1 MPELG
6 AIACG
11 HPITAAAA
19 EEMLREGGNA
29 FDAAIAAQF
38 AACVVEPVLAS
49 LGGGGFLLAHPTDAA
64 PCVYDFF
71 VQTPCHKRD
80 PAELDFF
87 PIHADFGTTTQ
98 EFHIGL
104 GSTATPGSVAGMFE
118 IHRDLGSLPMSR
130 IIEPAVRAAR
140 EGVLVNEL
148 QANIF
153 DIVRPIHV
161 ATPEARTAYDEVRE
175 GHLLR
180 QPALA
185 GTLEALGREGS
196 ALFYDGEIGANLLR
210 LCADSGGH
218 LEARD
223 LREYAVIRRKPLT
236 LAYRDAQVLT
246 NPPPSSGGILIGC
259 ALALMSERDISRA
272 GFGSADHL
280 ATLAETMHRTSQA
293 RVDLLAHADRTGKLD
308 ASLLARY
315 REQVLNQPRFNRG
328 TTHVSIVDNAGNVAA
343 MSLSNGEGCG
353 TLIPG
358 TGVMLNN
365 MLGEED
371 INPAGLGDWAC
382 GVRMTSMMA
391 PTLVEHDSRGR
402 MALGSGGSN
411 RIRTAILQVVSNL
424 IDFGDEPV
432 AAVARPRLHF
442 ERELLSA
449 EGGFDPAVLAELA
462 AQVAELH
469 QWPGQNLF
477 FGGVHVVAH
486 SDGSLRAAGDTRRGG
501 VGVVVSG

>member
-11 HPITAAAA
+11 HPITASAA

-49 LGGGGFLLAHPTDAA
+49 LGGGGFLLAHPVDATA
-64 PCVYDFF
+64 CVYDFF

-80 PAELDFF
+80 SAELDFF

-140 EGVLVNEL
+140 GGVRVNEL
-148 QANIF
+148 QASIF
-153 DIVRPIHV
+153 DIVKPIYL
-161 ATPEARTAYDEVRE
+161 AKPEARTAYDDLRE
-175 GHLLR
+175 GHLLC

-185 GTLEALGREGS
+185 ETLEALGREGS
-196 ALFYDGEIGANLLR
+196 ALFYAGEIGASLVR

-218 LEARD
+218 LGSDD
-223 LREYAVIRRKPLT
+223 LRDYAVMRRKPLA

-246 NPPPSSGGILIGC
+246 NPPPSAGGILIGC

-272 GFGSADHL
+272 GFGSAEHL
-280 ATLAETMHRTSQA
+280 ATLVEAMHLTSQA
-293 RVDLLAHADRTGKLD
+293 RVDLLAHADRTGELD
-308 ASLLARY
+308 AGLLARY
-315 REQVLNQPRFNRG
+315 RQQVLKQPRFNRG
-328 TTHVSIVDNAGNVAA
+328 TTHISIVDKAGNVAA
-343 MSLSNGEGCG
+343 MTLSNGEGCG

-371 INPAGLGDWAC
+371 INPGSLGDWASA
-382 GVRMTSMMA
+382 VRMTSMMA
-391 PTLVEHDSRGR
+391 PTIVERGSDWR
-402 MALGSGGSN
+402 AALGSGGSN

-424 IDFGDEPV
+424 IDF
-432 AAVARPRLHF
+432 
-442 ERELLSA
+442 
-449 EGGFDPAVLAELA
+449 
-462 AQVAELH
+462 
-469 QWPGQNLF
+469 
-477 FGGVHVVAH
+477 
-486 SDGSLRAAGDTRRGG
+486 SDQP
-501 VGVVVSG
+501 